1 MSENRHSSHIRL
13 IPRRE
18 VPPSREEIFGEKRPV
33 TEMDIGL
40 LQMQILW
47 LLNRKSTHGYEMME
61 ILNKIKRTKITQG
74 TLYPT
79 LQRLQKLG
87 FVKGE
92 KSDRRIVY
100 HVTPEGKKIMNEVC
114 FDFTRT
120 FFGIFQD
127 YVCHK
132 CLDATSGEKSAKR

>member
-1 MSENRHSSHIRL
+1 MSGDRHSSV
-13 IPRRE
+13 IPVLPHRKE
-18 VPPSREEIFGEKRPV
+18 PPSPEEIFGLKRPI
-33 TEMDIGL
+33 TEMDLGL

-61 ILNKIKRTKITQG
+61 TLNKIKSTKITQG

-79 LQRLQKLG
+79 LQRLEELG
-87 FVKGE
+87 LIRGE
-92 KSDRRIVY
+92 EVDRRIIY
-100 HVTPEGKKIMNEVC
+100 HITRDGKKVMDEVC
-114 FDFTRT
+114 FDFTHT

-132 CLDATSGEKSAKR
+132 CLDHHDK